1 MTTPAAVGE
10 IALAIRPE
18 HVVIG
23 STPLSLG
30 KAVITD
36 VVFQGSFKRVI
47 AKPEKDAAMTL
58 LARLPADS
66 AVLPGD
72 VMDFASD
79 PRHVLVLTR

>member
-1 MTTPAAVGE
+1 
-10 IALAIRPE
+10 
-18 HVVIG
+18 
-23 STPLSLG
+23 LSLG
-30 KAVITD
+30 KAAITD
-36 VVFQGSFKRVI
+36 VVFQGSFKRVT

-72 VMDFASD
+72 VMDFACD